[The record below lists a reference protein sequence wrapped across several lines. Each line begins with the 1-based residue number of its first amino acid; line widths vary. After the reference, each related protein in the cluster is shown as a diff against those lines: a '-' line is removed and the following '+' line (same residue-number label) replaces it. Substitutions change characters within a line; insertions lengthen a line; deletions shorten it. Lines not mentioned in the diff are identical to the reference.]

1 MQCIRGNSLTKTQL
15 LKQISLIVFMNEQE
29 LLDTEMKISISN
41 IDSKSKAFLYKGIE
55 LSRVRHINN
64 SDSLVVCSSIKEV
77 S

>member
-1 MQCIRGNSLTKTQL
+1 
-15 LKQISLIVFMNEQE
+15 MNEQE